1 MKLIK
6 VARPGEIMN
15 QPSGPKPSGKLDTQ
29 IFLEKEDPQHT
40 AKNKR
45 KKKKKKEKSTKPKC
59 TLCEAKKKG
68 KKPSTEEAEKF
79 EYNPWAICHT
89 TVDKDAD
96 PEKFER
102 CVKKVKSKERKKLK
116 EGK

>member
-1 MKLIK
+1 MKLIRLAK
-6 VARPGEIMN
+6 PGQIMN
-15 QPSGPKPSGKLDTQ
+15 QPHGPKPSGKLDSQ

-40 AKNKR
+40 AKKKR
-45 KKKKKKEKSTKPKC
+45 KKKDKKCSETKC
-59 TLCEAKKKG
+59 DICEAKKK
-68 KKPSTEEAEKF
+68 STEEAEKF
-79 EYNPWAICHT
+79 EYNPWAICHS

-102 CVKKVKSKERKKLK
+102 CVKKVKTKERKKLK